1 MMMAMHPLAHP
12 LMHSAFDMI
21 LEPQA
26 WPDASSRLTKNEDG
40 STYTLSLPAPGV
52 APQDIKVSVEGRTL
66 VIEGESKRPGAQR
79 SIRFSTQLP
88 HDADADQAV
97 ASSINGLLQLTVPVK
112 PELAPMRIEVN
123 HTPADIAS
131 DDEDSDGYTLTLA
144 APGIAASDVEILAK
158 DGLLQV
164 TGETRRTGARVAKRV
179 RLPRDADASAAS
191 ATHVDGLLTVSVPK
205 KSEAQVKKV
214 LTVESVP
221 AS

>member
-1 MMMAMHPLAHP
+1 M
-12 LMHSAFDMI
+12 
-21 LEPQA
+21 
-26 WPDASSRLTKNEDG
+26 G
-40 STYTLSLPAPGV
+40 APGV

-97 ASSINGLLQLTVPVK
+97 ASSIN
-112 PELAPMRIEVN
+112 
-123 HTPADIAS
+123 
-131 DDEDSDGYTLTLA
+131 
-144 APGIAASDVEILAK
+144 
-158 DGLLQV
+158 GLLQV

>member
-1 MMMAMHPLAHP
+1 M
-12 LMHSAFDMI
+12 
-21 LEPQA
+21 
-26 WPDASSRLTKNEDG
+26 G
-40 STYTLSLPAPGV
+40 APGV

-131 DDEDSDGYTLTLA
+131 DDADSDGYTL
-144 APGIAASDVEILAK
+144 APPGVAASDVEILAK